1 MQAQSKE
8 QEMVSSDLGPEPSI
22 EAIDTGID
30 DLDTQRLADVL
41 SDALADS
48 FTLYL
53 KTLGVHWN
61 IVGPAFFGLHKLTQE
76 QYEDLDRAIDK
87 IAERIRALGHI
98 APAAFG
104 DFESRS
110 QLDSKTTLS
119 DAKHMLETLVQDN
132 ETVAKRMREAV
143 RIAEECDDVFT
154 ADMLTARI
162 GKHEQNSW
170 MLRASAA

>member
-1 MQAQSKE
+1 MAST
-8 QEMVSSDLGPEPSI
+8 DLGPEPTV
-22 EAIDTGID
+22 ETIDTGID
-30 DLDTQRLADVL
+30 NDNTEQLANVL
-41 SDALADS
+41 ADALADS

-76 QYEDLDRAIDK
+76 QYEDLDVAIDE
-87 IAERIRALGHI
+87 IAERIRALGHV

-104 DFESRS
+104 DFEARS
-110 QLDSKTTLS
+110 ALESKTTLS
-119 DAKHMLETLVQDN
+119 DAKQMIATLIADN
-132 ETVAKRMREAV
+132 ETVARRLRDAV
-143 RIAEECDDVFT
+143 RLAEECEDVFT
-154 ADMLTARI
+154 ADMLTGRI

>member
-1 MQAQSKE
+1 VASTE
-8 QEMVSSDLGPEPSI
+8 LGPEPTV
-22 EAIDTGID
+22 ETIDTGID
-30 DLDTQRLADVL
+30 NDNTERLADVL
-41 SDALADS
+41 ADALADS

-76 QYEDLDRAIDK
+76 QYEDLDAAIDE
-87 IAERIRALGHI
+87 IAERIRALGHV

-110 QLDSKTTLS
+110 ALESKTTLS
-119 DAKHMLETLVQDN
+119 DAKQMIETLIADN
-132 ETVAKRMREAV
+132 ETIARRMRDAV
-143 RIAEECDDVFT
+143 RIAEECEDVFT
-154 ADMLTARI
+154 ADMLTGRI

>member
-1 MQAQSKE
+1 MEKIMETAK
-8 QEMVSSDLGPEPSI
+8 LGPEPSV

-30 DLDTQRLADVL
+30 GRDTQQLADVL

-76 QYEDLDRAIDK
+76 QYEDLDKAIDE
-87 IAERIRALGHI
+87 IAERIRALGHL

-104 DFESRS
+104 DFERRSSLESR
-110 QLDSKTTLS
+110 TTLS
-119 DAKHMLETLVQDN
+119 DAKTMLETLIEDN
-132 ETVAKRMREAV
+132 EAIARRMREAV

>member
-1 MQAQSKE
+1 MASTE
-8 QEMVSSDLGPEPSI
+8 LGPEPTV
-22 EAIDTGID
+22 ETIDTGID
-30 DLDTQRLADVL
+30 NDNTERLADVL
-41 SDALADS
+41 ADALADS

-76 QYEDLDRAIDK
+76 QYEDLDAAIDE
-87 IAERIRALGHI
+87 IAERIRALGHV

-110 QLDSKTTLS
+110 ALESKTTLS
-119 DAKHMLETLVQDN
+119 DAKQMIETLIADN
-132 ETVAKRMREAV
+132 ETIARRMRDAV
-143 RIAEECDDVFT
+143 RIAEECEDVFT
-154 ADMLTARI
+154 ADMLTGRI